1 MTLNELQRECIKLEP
16 KHLTRGE
23 EALLGLMGLNSSGAK
38 CLELYRKTLFE
49 GDAMTSERLL
59 EALGEVI
66 CYVAITAH
74 SSDIELDKVLRKA
87 AEWVQNEV
95 SKKLK
100 QKDSDAG
107 DGEN

>member
-1 MTLNELQRECIKLEP
+1 MTLNELQYECIKLEP

-23 EALLGLMGLNSSGAK
+23 ESLMGLMGLNSSSSK

-49 GDAMTSERLL
+49 GDVMTSERLL

-87 AEWVQNEV
+87 AEVVRVRLEE
-95 SKKLK
+95 
-100 QKDSDAG
+100 KDSDAG
-107 DGEN
+107 DKKDG

>member
-23 EALLGLMGLNSSGAK
+23 EALMGLMGLNNASGK

-74 SSDIELDKVLRKA
+74 SSDIELDKVMRKA
-87 AEWVQNEV
+87 AEVVRVRLER
-95 SKKLK
+95 
-100 QKDSDAG
+100 KDSDAG
-107 DGEN
+107 DGEKE